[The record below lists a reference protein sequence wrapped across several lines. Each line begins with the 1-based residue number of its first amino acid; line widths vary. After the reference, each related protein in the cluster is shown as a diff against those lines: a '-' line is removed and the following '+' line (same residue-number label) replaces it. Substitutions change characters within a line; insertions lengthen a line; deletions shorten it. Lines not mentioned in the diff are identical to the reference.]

1 MAETQSGFG
10 TDLYSRPSFT
20 QSLVLNSE
28 YSKRVHQRYFKSVV
42 SALYMIDT
50 ILYIIG
56 EKDHIDQVQEA
67 VSGLIDACTQDLLR
81 EIERLEKLRDDNGVS
96 GTPKY
101 SNPGRYDIEIVSPQ
115 VSQFVSLMLKM
126 DDAMK
131 LVDTLWLSNI
141 IPNDKRAD
149 TERQWQLRI
158 QKLARRIISLRGSAY
173 REARARGKTTE
184 VETATQA
191 LIDKGVDLDTDDGK
205 DLADIETDGE
215 EETEAVAPKSTRR
228 YG

>member
-1 MAETQSGFG
+1 M
-10 TDLYSRPSFT
+10 
-20 QSLVLNSE
+20 LNSE
-28 YSKRVHQRYFKSVV
+28 YSKRVHNRYFKSVV

-56 EKDHIDQVQEA
+56 EKDHIEQVQEA
-67 VSGLIDACTQDLLR
+67 VSGLIEPCTQDLLR

-96 GTPKY
+96 GLPKY

-173 REARARGKTTE
+173 KEARARGKTAE
-184 VETATQA
+184 VETAAQA
-191 LIDKGVDLDTDDGK
+191 LIAKGVDLDTDNDK
-205 DLADIETDGE
+205 DLTEIEATSEADTE
-215 EETEAVAPKSTRR
+215 EAAPKSTRR

>member
-1 MAETQSGFG
+1 MAETQPGSG

-28 YSKRVHQRYFKSVV
+28 YSKRVHNRYFKSVV

-56 EKDHIDQVQEA
+56 EKDHIEQVQEA
-67 VSGLIDACTQDLLR
+67 VSGLIEPCTQDLLR

-96 GTPKY
+96 GLPKY

-173 REARARGKTTE
+173 KEARARGKTAE
-184 VETATQA
+184 VETAAQA
-191 LIDKGVDLDTDDGK
+191 LIAKGVDLDTDNDK
-205 DLADIETDGE
+205 DLTEIEATSEADTE
-215 EETEAVAPKSTRR
+215 EAAPKSTRR